1 MENILV
7 SSCLLGYNTKY
18 NGKSNYNEK
27 IEELKSKYNLILVCP
42 EVVGGLSIPR
52 LPSEIKDNRVI
63 NINNEDVTIN
73 YNKGANIALLLVK
86 KYNIK
91 KAVLK
96 EKSPSCGSNT
106 IYDGSFSGTK
116 INGMGV
122 TARLLKEYGVEIFSE
137 NNFDELI

>member
-137 NNFDELI
+137 NNFDKLI